1 MLSITNKHTTPAN
14 TPNHSLKTEAMWHNY
29 LKIAFRNVLKHKAT
43 AAINI
48 IGLSIGLAS
57 FILILMYVLDELSYD
72 RYHQDAD
79 RIYRLVG

>member
-1 MLSITNKHTTPAN
+1 
-14 TPNHSLKTEAMWHNY
+14 MWHNY